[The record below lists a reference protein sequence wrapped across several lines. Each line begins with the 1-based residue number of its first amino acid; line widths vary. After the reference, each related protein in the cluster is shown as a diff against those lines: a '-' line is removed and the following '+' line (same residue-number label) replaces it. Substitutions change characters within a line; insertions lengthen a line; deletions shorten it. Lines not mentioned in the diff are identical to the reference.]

1 MKKTILLVTAL
12 ILILS
17 LCGINESYAVNSQ
30 QAYLEITGAQMI
42 ITEKEAQGYT
52 VPKSKEILEQARQAY
67 QDGKYK
73 KTRKLVEKALD
84 ILRKETAPKKSLG
97 RKIAE
102 KTITGDTHIGILSRT
117 LTTGSKTTTIKD
129 KIDERRVKREP
140 VVDVRQEKPGVNLA
154 EYQKIA
160 VLKFKDASGT
170 PGSGSIVA
178 DLVAKE
184 LAERKHNVV
193 GPEELE
199 RAAREEKDREPEIGK
214 EDPTYA
220 ITRSD
225 VVVSGNLPDEMVD
238 SILAKIQEDAKRKK
252 ERVKDL
258 SYSQIK
264 EVFGAD
270 VVITGDVY
278 GYTAVD
284 TLKAGDAG
292 ARVIQKVHGI
302 RIKTGGVYIT
312 IEIIDAET
320 GGTIWKGNG
329 AYAPPG
335 KDVHSIAQAV
345 VKAILDEVL
354 QKETQ

>member
-1 MKKTILLVTAL
+1 MKKVSFVIVTGLMLLFLLYGTSESCTA
-12 ILILS
+12 
-17 LCGINESYAVNSQ
+17 NAQ
-30 QAYLEITGAQMI
+30 QAYLEITGARMMI
-42 ITEKEAQGYT
+42 AKKESQGYA
-52 VPKSKEILEQARQAY
+52 VPGAKKILEKARRAY

-102 KTITGDTHIGILSRT
+102 KTITGDTHIGILTRT
-117 LTTGSKTTTIKD
+117 LTTGSKHTTIKD
-129 KIDERRVKREP
+129 KIDEVRVRHEP
-140 VVDVRQEKPGVNLA
+140 LVEVRQEKPGVNLA

-160 VLKFKDASGT
+160 VLKFKDAPGT

-199 RAAREEKDREPEIGK
+199 RAAREEKDKEPEIGK
-214 EDPTYA
+214 EVPAFT
-220 ITRSD
+220 ISRSD

-238 SILAKIQEDAKRKK
+238 SILAEIQEDAKRKK
-252 ERVKDL
+252 ERVEDL

-270 VVITGDVY
+270 VVITGIVY
-278 GYTAVD
+278 KYASAD
-284 TLKAGDAG
+284 
-292 ARVIQKVHGI
+292 
-302 RIKTGGVYIT
+302 TGGVVNVT
-312 IEIIDAET
+312 IKIIDIKADDI
-320 GGTIWKGNG
+320 IWEGNG
-329 AYAPPG
+329 VYTPSE
-335 KDVHSIAQAV
+335 KDASSITQAV
-345 VKAILDEVL
+345 VKAILDAVSQE
-354 QKETQ
+354 ETQ